1 MPGWHLDLFLQSG
14 VLGACVH
21 RVLHGLGRSACAI
34 LWAIGLDLS
43 VASFASMC
51 QSGHTHTHTRGA
63 LKTSFGLQGSDRP
76 APTRSTVIHSS
87 SSPLVFPMAGA
98 PAGDRSALQ
107 PMTSTASCLTSLH
120 MTQRDAT
127 MQHVGPATA
136 GMTARDQLDAV
147 LDDMRVRGE
156 LLFGNYVVLS
166 CLERRGGGQGCVQ
179 FVHDPIRRRDFA
191 VKFFFKLDAFKREA
205 ALYADPVL
213 RAMMA
218 ATRNVYSNA
227 DAALRSPKG
236 YAFPPHI
243 VIERGEP
250 LDEWIKRMIKRAA
263 SGALPL
269 VAICQALINI
279 AERLML
285 LHKEGYVHCDIKPS
299 NVLWLADMHA
309 WTLIDF
315 GSTSKAGMLRRL
327 LHAVCVP
334 ALCHSQ
340 QGNVLPAKLC

>member
-1 MPGWHLDLFLQSG
+1 MRL
-14 VLGACVH
+14 
-21 RVLHGLGRSACAI
+21 
-34 LWAIGLDLS
+34 
-43 VASFASMC
+43 
-51 QSGHTHTHTRGA
+51 
-63 LKTSFGLQGSDRP
+63 GLQGSDNLSS
-76 APTRSTVIHSS
+76 TRSAVIYSS
-87 SSPLVFPMAGA
+87 ASPLVFPMAMVGV
-98 PAGDRSALQ
+98 PAKARTALP
-107 PMTSTASCLTSLH
+107 PMTASCLTSLH
-120 MTQRDAT
+120 LTQRDAT
-127 MQHVGPATA
+127 MQHIGPATA
-136 GMTARDQLDAV
+136 GMSARDQLDAV
-147 LDDMRVRGE
+147 LDDMRVRGD
-156 LLFGNYVVLS
+156 LLFGNYVILS

-191 VKFFFKLDAFKREA
+191 VKFFFNLDAFKREA

-227 DAALRSPKG
+227 DGALRSPKG

-250 LDEWIKRMIKRAA
+250 LDEWSKRMIQRTAR
-263 SGALPL
+263 GTLPL

-279 AERLML
+279 TERLML